1 MLSKLFKAYDVRA
14 TYPQPLNEEAAWKIG
29 YATAQFILGQAVPKS
44 GLKLTLPKTLL
55 VSRDMRPHSPSLC
68 AELVKGMRA
77 AGADVIDL
85 GMCDTSFIYFA
96 VNHLGCAG
104 GAQTTASH
112 NPINYNGFK
121 ISGPEARPIGAASGL
136 QDIAALADR
145 APAPSSAAAKGTY
158 EQRELWPAYREHIRR
173 FFLPPRTGRRPLKV
187 FVDASN
193 GMAGK
198 LVPEAFSGLEGLE
211 LIPLNFEIT
220 GSFVHEPN
228 PLIAENMVPTQEG
241 VKKHKADLG
250 ACFDGDADRCMF
262 TDEKG
267 QLVGCDH
274 LTALFVEH
282 FLKHA
287 KPGIPGG
294 IPRAIAGGDTVVYD
308 LRSSKVVEET
318 IKALGATPRR
328 SRVGHVFMKAA
339 LRESGGVFGGEL
351 SGHFYFR
358 DNFYA
363 DSGAITLA
371 SVLWILG
378 QSEKP
383 FSELIAPFRKYP
395 QSGEINFEVTD
406 KEAVLHKLKDQY
418 GRGAT
423 IDTLDGVTIDGFEKQ
438 GWWFNV
444 RASNTEPLLR
454 LNAEA
459 TNPRK
464 LQELLEGLKSLLGR
478 PVSGH

>member
-14 TYPQPLNEEAAWKIG
+14 TYPQPLNEDAAWKIG
-29 YATAQFILGQAVPKS
+29 YATAQFILGQAAPRS
-44 GLKLTLPKTLL
+44 GLKLTLPKTIL
-55 VSRDMRPHSPSLC
+55 VSRDMRPHSPSLG
-68 AELVKGMRA
+68 AALVDGLRA

-104 GAQTTASH
+104 GVQTTASH

-121 ISGPEARPIGAASGL
+121 ISGPEARPIGADTGL
-136 QDIAALADR
+136 KEIAALADK
-145 APAPSSAAAKGTY
+145 APAARSLAANGGY
-158 EQRELWPAYREHIRR
+158 EQRDLWPAYREHIRR
-173 FFLPPRTGRRPLKV
+173 FFMPPKKGRKLKV
-187 FVDASN
+187 VIDASN

-198 LVPEAFSGLEGLE
+198 LVPRVFSGLEGVE

-228 PLIAENMVPTQEG
+228 PLIAENMIPTQQG
-241 VKKHKADLG
+241 VKKHQADLG

-262 TDEKG
+262 TDEQG
-267 QLVGCDH
+267 RLVGCDH

-282 FLKHA
+282 FLQHA
-287 KPGIPGG
+287 HAGVSGGIPGALPG
-294 IPRAIAGGDTVVYD
+294 SRTVVYD
-308 LRSSKVVEET
+308 LRSSKVVEEA
-318 IKALGATPRR
+318 IKAQGATPRR

-339 LRESGGVFGGEL
+339 LRETRGVFGGEL

-378 QSEKP
+378 RSDQPLSA
-383 FSELIAPFRKYP
+383 LIAPFRKYP
-395 QSGEINFEVTD
+395 QSGEINFEVAD
-406 KEAVLHKLKDQY
+406 KDAVLQKLKDQY
-418 GRGAT
+418 GAQAT
-423 IDTLDGVTIDGFEKQ
+423 IDTLDGVTIDAFETQ

-459 TNPRK
+459 KDPRK
-464 LQELLEGLKSLLGR
+464 LADLLDGLKGLLGR
-478 PVSGH
+478 PASGH